1 MSCCERGFCKSMI
14 DHQWARM
21 VDYQSKYRLY
31 SLGYTAV
38 NPRLSVPTLRE
49 LYHESGRKLFPDR
62 QDRPGMHV
70 WQLPSVMFVF
80 NIVMVL
86 TLAAAFCYFIFIYIF
101 FCPHTY
107 THSHPHMHTH
117 PHTPTHMHK
126 HTYTHT
132 HTHIYEYI

>member
-1 MSCCERGFCKSMI
+1 
-14 DHQWARM
+14 M

-80 NIVMVL
+80 NIIMVL

-101 FCPHTY
+101 FCPHT
-107 THSHPHMHTH
+107 HPL
-117 PHTPTHMHK
+117 TPTHAYTPTPT
-126 HTYTHT
+126 HTHAQTHIHT